1 MRSLLDVSL
10 ELKARELGVQAFLFW
25 GKFTTTR
32 GYDYYI
38 ARAYNGTKRV
48 EGQVV
53 VNPGSKFYYSRDGMN
68 WLDIEPI
75 SDETRSRAAM
85 VDEWFTG
92 DPSHVFNVPQPVP
105 EPEAKEETGEDGDQ
119 NEEEANEEEQVP
131 LKSWEIKESDVMQC
145 RIDAIN
151 AATALA
157 PEGMFVTDPYGNHR
171 PNPAF
176 FVKHPEQLS
185 SYSAPSG
192 NLGAATPGK
201 WGIRH
206 DAFRR
211 LTTIRSFEY
220 PGFFAFYSGVSNTVG
235 NLYFWRRARE
245 QRSRILRRV
254 SGERRTGSRPRARPY
269 ASASSS
275 DENTPLLS
283 RASRLVFLS
292 QRRVNESHRVLI
304 SSRFD
309 GSP

>member
-1 MRSLLDVSL
+1 MAAPMHQNPLLTLDALKECGCVLPTEVRSLLDVSL

-92 DPSHVFNVPQPVP
+92 DPSHVFEVPQPVP

-119 NEEEANEEEQVP
+119 NEEEANEEEPVP
-131 LKSWEIKESDVMQC
+131 LKPWEIKESDVMQC

-235 NLYFWRRARE
+235 NLYFGDG
-245 QRSRILRRV
+245 L
-254 SGERRTGSRPRARPY
+254 
-269 ASASSS
+269 
-275 DENTPLLS
+275 ENKDLGFC
-283 RASRLVFLS
+283 AA
-292 QRRVNESHRVLI
+292 
-304 SSRFD
+304 
-309 GSP
+309 